1 MVQKYD
7 TENDTAGF
15 NPAKVKHLGGRP
27 RTKTPEVFT
36 DQQLKQIDE
45 MAMAQCK
52 DTTIATVLG
61 VDPDTF
67 RKEFSS
73 RTERKRAEGK
83 AAILQS
89 QYRQAQQNPT
99 SAIWWGKQHL
109 EQKDRQDVTSGG
121 KPVSIGMTIVKPQG
135 VD

>member
-7 TENDTAGF
+7 TENNTAGF
-15 NPAKVKHLGGRP
+15 DPARTKHPGGRP
-27 RTKTPEVFT
+27 RTKTPVVYT
-36 DQQLKQIDE
+36 DEQLSLINE
-45 MAMAQCK
+45 MAIAQCK

-73 RTERKRAEGK
+73 RTEQKRAKGK
-83 AAILQS
+83 ATILQS
-89 QYRQAQQNPT
+89 QYRQAQENPT

-109 EQKDRQDVTSGG
+109 EQKDRQDLTSDDKLIVPGI
-121 KPVSIGMTIVKPQG
+121 VIVKPAG